1 MENFNVSGVAGTPN
15 AGRSTEVQKQQKEQ
29 KMGAIPMT
37 SGNGQ
42 SQQVDNKPQGYNVY
56 GEDIANFANFK
67 GNDQHDAIR
76 MTNSAANEVRQAYLQ
91 LQHEFPD
98 VVIQFEPMPDPRKCG
113 KKREGF
119 FTYQQKLEQ
128 WKGIAM
134 TQISN
139 AREKCIQELQD
150 EPKKTEDVKP
160 ADGAKEPDKTDESKK
175 PDGTRADDT
184 KVPDK
189 TDGAKKPQ
197 QTTNEPGIATTP
209 HKSAQDSET
218 PTTEVNQ
225 NGTRTDGVK
234 EPDKTDESKNPDGTR
249 ADDTKEPESTPAKPP
264 KKEEPGLVE
273 DVLDAAVAGVGGLIT
288 KIPEAIEKIRDRIS
302 ENNQN

>member
-160 ADGAKEPDKTDESKK
+160 ADGAKEPDKTDESK
-175 PDGTRADDT
+175 
-184 KVPDK
+184 
-189 TDGAKKPQ
+189 
-197 QTTNEPGIATTP
+197 
-209 HKSAQDSET
+209 
-218 PTTEVNQ
+218 
-225 NGTRTDGVK
+225 
-234 EPDKTDESKNPDGTR
+234 NPDGTR